1 MSSLQHWPWPLPVAC
16 GHAAGP
22 PSGFGPVRAR
32 HSGPGEPRPRRAEV
46 PRTRSP
52 QRLSNPG
59 PSRAGGPA
67 GRPRPRRGTGTQGP
81 GPSAFPRDD
90 ELHPG
95 QGPRRA
101 TEDWP
106 TCHHNPGDPPPPLG
120 AACGQV
126 TPPPHPAAWFRAR
139 IRCLGV
145 RGQGAVLRSAS
156 DHQGTRGQGTESRP
170 SSPRAP
176 SGAYLGSGPRGRQDT
191 HGTRVPTPL
200 QALSAPGAQNTQPW
214 QHLAVRAQSKAGRT
228 SLLPPRG
235 RGHTG

>member
-59 PSRAGGPA
+59 PPRAGGPA

-106 TCHHNPGDPPPPLG
+106 TCHHNPGDPLPPLG

-126 TPPPHPAAWFRAR
+126 TPPPPAAWFRAR
-139 IRCLGV
+139 IRSLGV
-145 RGQGAVLRSAS
+145 IGQGAVLRSAS
-156 DHQGTRGQGTESRP
+156 DHQGSRGQGTESRP
-170 SSPRAP
+170 SSPGAP

-228 SLLPPRG
+228 SLLPARG
-235 RGHTG
+235 QGHTG